1 MAAIDRRTL
10 LATIL
15 PGAVVTAAGVT
26 AITAAGVKLAS
37 AADAIS
43 PRTLPPLTLD
53 EIDALKVGEDAEAA
67 GLEISSQWRRRH
79 WYGHRHWH
87 GHRRWRRRRW
97 VCWWR
102 RGRRVCGWRYW

>member
-15 PGAVVTAAGVT
+15 PGAVATAAGVT
-26 AITAAGVKLAS
+26 AITAAGVNLAS
-37 AADAIS
+37 AAEAIL
-43 PRTLPPLTLD
+43 PDTMPPLTLD
-53 EIDALKVGEDAEAA
+53 KIDALKAGEPAEAA
-67 GLEISSQWRRRH
+67 GLEMSSQYWRRRRY
-79 WYGHRHWH
+79 WRA
-87 GHRRWRRRRW
+87 HRRWRRRRW

>member
-1 MAAIDRRTL
+1 MAAINRRTL

-15 PGAVVTAAGVT
+15 PGAVATAAGVT
-26 AITAAGVKLAS
+26 AITAAGVNLAS
-37 AADAIS
+37 AADAMP

-53 EIDALKVGEDAEAA
+53 EIDALRAGAPAEAA

-79 WYGHRHWH
+79 WHGHRHWR

-97 VCWWR
+97 VCWWH